1 MSEPLPR
8 NFILILCGTII
19 VFVVAIV
26 LYTQEQIRQ
35 QTEIIESERLI
46 TINQIASSTELRI
59 DNAIKIL
66 QILSKDEGI
75 SSPPSATS
83 IDDKLH
89 GIPEN
94 LDIDRRKEMRTVFDI
109 YGGFQNMLFLLPN
122 GDVYINEPFFFQKN
136 LTVSNFAFRDWYK
149 EVVATHDVVVSDV
162 VISKSSGKPNV
173 VIALPVFSQN
183 GSFQGILTGS
193 LNLDMIQE
201 KLEELKSYSGERI
214 IIMDGARTVVAD
226 SAGILKGRSL
236 PFEIIVFHDDAIP
249 DEDRITIDTINSTKM
264 VVAHDHIKTAQK
276 TWTIISIQPYD
287 EAFRSVNATIK
298 ESFILVTFIVVIA
311 IGSVYTVNRL
321 FQRQVMLRKQ
331 VEDFNASLVKTQTL
345 LLKSE
350 EKFRNLYNISPDAIM
365 VFDMNGIVTSY
376 NEKFKDLFGYSSE
389 ELLGKSVFGI
399 VKDDKLDL
407 AHSYFDELQKIGILE
422 NKENWLKRKDGTVF
436 HSLFSCSSMTDHNNA
451 VIGYISVIKNIEE
464 IYDAR
469 KKLQESKEKID
480 DQYDIIQEQLKKLK
494 EADKLKDE
502 FSMMITHELKTPLVT
517 IHGYV
522 EMLKDGLLGT
532 LNKEQIGAVNELYS
546 NSQKLDRL
554 IDDILTAIKIDIKK
568 IKFNI
573 SEVLVDEF
581 MDEIIKT
588 HKPMMIDKNID
599 FINTTNEKF
608 GIKSDKERLAQVLAN
623 LIKNSVDFVPEKG
636 RIEINAKNHDKEV
649 VFYVKDNGI
658 GIPKEKQ
665 QDLFKKFYQ
674 IDTSLKR
681 KHGGT
686 GLGLTIC
693 KGIVEGLGG
702 KIWLES
708 EEGKGTTVYFTIPKN
723 SEKIITK

>member
-1 MSEPLPR
+1 MSESLPR
-8 NFILILCGTII
+8 TFILVLCGTII

-26 LYTQEQIRQ
+26 LFTQEQIRQ

-46 TINQIASSTELRI
+46 TINQIASRTELRI

-66 QILSKDEGI
+66 QILSTNEHI
-75 SSPPSATS
+75 ASPPSTTF
-83 IDDKLH
+83 IDSQLH

-94 LDIDRRKEMRTVFDI
+94 LDIVRRKEMRNVFDT

-149 EVVATHDVVVSDV
+149 EVVATSDVVVSDV
-162 VISKSSGKPNV
+162 VISKSSGKPNI
-173 VIALPVFSQN
+173 VIALPVFSQD

-201 KLEELKSYSGERI
+201 KLEELKSYSNERI
-214 IIMDGARTVVAD
+214 IIIDDARTVVAD
-226 SAGILKGRSL
+226 SDGILKGHSL
-236 PFEIIVFHDDAIP
+236 TLGVGVIESALTGNSGTKIG
-249 DEDRITIDTINSTKM
+249 TINDTKLL
-264 VVAHDHIKTAQK
+264 VAYYPIKAGQN
-276 TWTIISIQPYD
+276 TWAIISMQPYD
-287 EAFRSVNATIK
+287 EAFRSVNATIR
-298 ESFILVTFIVVIA
+298 ESLILVTFIVIMA
-311 IGSVYTVNRL
+311 AGSVYVVNRL
-321 FQRQVMLRKQ
+321 FQRQVKLRKQ

-350 EKFRNLYNISPDAIM
+350 EKYRNLYNISPDPIV

-376 NEKFKDLFGYSSE
+376 NECFKDLFGYSSKE
-389 ELLGKSVFGI
+389 FLGKPIFGI

-407 AHSYFDELQKIGILE
+407 AHSYFDELQKTGILE

-436 HSLFSCSSMTDHNNA
+436 PSLFSCSQMTDHNNA

-480 DQYDIIQEQLKKLK
+480 DQYNTIQEQLKKLK
-494 EADKLKDE
+494 EVDKLKDE
-502 FSMMITHELKTPLVT
+502 FSMMVTHELKTPLVT
-517 IHGYV
+517 IHGYI

-532 LNKEQIGAVNELYS
+532 LNKEQIDAVKELYS

-554 IDDILTAIKIDIKK
+554 IGDMLTAIKIDIKK

-573 SEVLVDEF
+573 TEFLVDEF

-599 FINTTNEKF
+599 FMNTTNEKF

-636 RIEINAKNHDKEV
+636 RIEINAKNHDDEV

-658 GIPKEKQ
+658 GVPKEEQ
-665 QDLFKKFYQ
+665 QNLFKKFYQ
-674 IDTSLKR
+674 VDTSLKR

-686 GLGLTIC
+686 GLGLVIC

-702 KIWLES
+702 KIWFES
-708 EEGKGTTVYFTIPKN
+708 EYRKGTLVYFTIPK
-723 SEKIITK
+723 TRH